1 MRAWAWGRGH
11 TLEQPW
17 GRQPMSRDPRMEM
30 SLKIRMSK
38 AEGPARASVGPGS
51 ESMHGGRAGG
61 KGTRPEARP
70 CGVLSL
76 RH

>member
-1 MRAWAWGRGH
+1 
-11 TLEQPW
+11 
-17 GRQPMSRDPRMEM
+17 MSRDPRMEM